1 MKNFIKSLQFR
12 LSDLFALLGLIPFAF
27 FLGFGQEFMQ
37 KPDPLVVGFPMWA
50 IIVCLILMLAFW
62 GYYLYLE
69 LFKKSDKFQRYV
81 GFALLFICLI
91 NIVAILVQP
100 KTVVEYVFIRYS
112 EDAPETVGQI
122 FKMSVDVSDMHRLIF
137 IGEIIGTCLCIYIG
151 IFVFPKRFKSLA
163 FLKYLGYALF
173 IFLFILIIYG
183 YIADFEKYVQF
194 FKHILNIDGE
204 RARDP
209 DIYHKTVI
217 SFIIHRNA
225 YGMMMMVGIIFTCIN
240 HSLEHKWWY
249 YLLAGFF
256 YVNMIFSLCKS
267 GLIISLLTFL
277 IYVIYRLV
285 VTFKE
290 NRKRNLTIIVIGG
303 GLILLVIGLA
313 GLSIITKGKVL
324 GFVYNAYESLF
335 RGGESY
341 DFRLFIWD
349 NTYQLLRN
357 GWWLIGRG
365 FGTMNLMLEQ
375 MNIASHNEY
384 VFPTHSAY
392 LGLLAEGGILYLL
405 AYIVLLGYVSYCA
418 YKCFKKNP
426 GLTLTMCLGIISF
439 VLYSFIETIHYFVYI
454 FIFPLMVLYQTSC
467 KQEEVKEV
475 E

>member
-1 MKNFIKSLQFR
+1 
-12 LSDLFALLGLIPFAF
+12 
-27 FLGFGQEFMQ
+27 
-37 KPDPLVVGFPMWA
+37 
-50 IIVCLILMLAFW
+50 
-62 GYYLYLE
+62 
-69 LFKKSDKFQRYV
+69 
-81 GFALLFICLI
+81 
-91 NIVAILVQP
+91 
-100 KTVVEYVFIRYS
+100 
-112 EDAPETVGQI
+112 
-122 FKMSVDVSDMHRLIF
+122 
-137 IGEIIGTCLCIYIG
+137 
-151 IFVFPKRFKSLA
+151 
-163 FLKYLGYALF
+163 
-173 IFLFILIIYG
+173 
-183 YIADFEKYVQF
+183 
-194 FKHILNIDGE
+194 
-204 RARDP
+204 
-209 DIYHKTVI
+209 
-217 SFIIHRNA
+217 
-225 YGMMMMVGIIFTCIN
+225 MVGIIFTCIN

-467 KQEEVKEV
+467 NQEEVKEA